1 MKKRTP
7 LYLTLLLASGLGI
20 LCAFKFFPLSE
31 DSTVLKKT
39 NFINRLLP
47 TQDFSLRLYYG
58 NADLSHLE
66 GYTLTK
72 DTLSQEQIAFA
83 PYSEGFLP
91 QPENEHL
98 LKIVNDLREKQ
109 GKKPLSYFYHYQR
122 IGDYAFASS
131 SEGLEAFYLI
141 DLNTLEVST
150 PILEHTEAAQPQYV
164 YQIRQIGDIY
174 AILTA
179 GVNELTAR
187 LYTFSPNTLELNFM
201 TSTTTDATALS
212 RQQYALDSLGK
223 ALFTHEKGIEV
234 VAKEEHSFLKLSFT
248 PQMLVSHENSACAL
262 AIEGSKLHYALI
274 DSSSQSIEE
283 GSLLLPNVNLSLVD
297 SFIQGNLLYTITYD
311 AQHPMYKHYI
321 SIYDLSLKELI
332 FCEGL
337 SDNGELALL
346 KISVDYTQ
354 RKVSHEN

>member
-1 MKKRTP
+1 MKKRTS
-7 LYLTLLLASGLGI
+7 LYFTLLLASMLGI

-31 DSTVLKKT
+31 DSTVLKRT
-39 NFINRLLP
+39 SFINRLLP
-47 TQDFSLRLYYG
+47 AQDFSLRLYYG

-91 QPENEHL
+91 QAENEQL
-98 LKIVNDLREKQ
+98 LKAVNELRKKQ
-109 GKKPLSYFYHYQR
+109 DKKPLSYFYHYQR
-122 IGDYAFASS
+122 ISDYVFASS

-141 DLNTLEVST
+141 DLTTLEVST
-150 PILEHTEAAQPQYV
+150 PILDHTEATHPQYV
-164 YQIRQIGDIY
+164 YQIRQIGDMY
-174 AILTA
+174 AVLTA

-187 LYTFSPNTLELNFM
+187 LYTFSPNTLELHFI
-201 TSTTTDATALS
+201 TSTTTDTTALS
-212 RQQYALDSLGK
+212 RQQYALNHSGN

-234 VAKEEHSFLKLSFT
+234 VAKEEHSFLELSFT
-248 PQMLVSHENSACAL
+248 PQMLVSYGNSSCAL

-274 DSSSQSIEE
+274 DSPSQAIEE
-283 GSLLLPNVNLSLVD
+283 GSLPLPNVHLSLVD
-297 SFIQGNLLYTITYD
+297 SFIQGNLLYTIAYD

-332 FCEGL
+332 FCDGL
-337 SDNGELALL
+337 SNNGELALL
-346 KISVDYTQ
+346 NTEFFS
-354 RKVSHEN
+354 

>member
-1 MKKRTP
+1 MVMKKRTP
-7 LYLTLLLASGLGI
+7 LYFTLLLASMLGI

-31 DSTVLKKT
+31 DSTVLKRT

-58 NADLSHLE
+58 NADLSHLA

-91 QPENEHL
+91 QAENELL
-98 LKIVNDLREKQ
+98 LKVVNDLRKKQ

-122 IGDYAFASS
+122 ISDYVFASS

-150 PILEHTEAAQPQYV
+150 PILDHTEATQPQYV
-164 YQIRQIGDIY
+164 YQIRQIGDVY
-174 AILTA
+174 AVLTA
-179 GVNELTAR
+179 GVNELAAR
-187 LYTFSPNTLELNFM
+187 LYVFSPSTLELQFI
-201 TSTTTDATALS
+201 TSTITDATALS
-212 RQQYALDSLGK
+212 RQQYALDDLGK
-223 ALFTHEKGIEV
+223 ALFTHEKGVEV
-234 VAKEEHSFLKLSFT
+234 VTKEEHSFLKLSFT
-248 PQMLVSHENSACAL
+248 PQMLVSHENNSLAL
-262 AIEGSKLHYALI
+262 SIEGSKLHYALI
-274 DSSSQSIEE
+274 HSPSQAMEE
-283 GSLLLPNVNLSLVD
+283 GSLPLPNVHLSLVD

-321 SIYDLSLKELI
+321 SIYDLNLKELI

-337 SDNGELALL
+337 CNNGELALL
-346 KISVDYTQ
+346 NTMFFS
-354 RKVSHEN
+354 